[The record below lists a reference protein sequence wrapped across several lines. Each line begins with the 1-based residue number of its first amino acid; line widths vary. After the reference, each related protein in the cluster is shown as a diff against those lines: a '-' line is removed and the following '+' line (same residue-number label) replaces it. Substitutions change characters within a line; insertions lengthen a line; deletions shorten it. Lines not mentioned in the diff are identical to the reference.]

1 MSYEKLSRQEKQ
13 SSRER
18 PCQQEEQSSRER
30 PCQQE
35 EQSSRERLCQ
45 QEEQSSY
52 EKSCW
57 QEERNSYVERQEKQN
72 SCEAHKYDDMLRLPH
87 HVSANHP
94 QMPLLDRAAQFAPFA
109 ALTGYDAVVREAASY
124 PVGKAAPSAD
134 ISVVS
139 EAADCRKQ
147 K

>member
-13 SSRER
+13 N
-18 PCQQEEQSSRER
+18 P
-30 PCQQE
+30 
-35 EQSSRERLCQ
+35 
-45 QEEQSSY
+45 
-52 EKSCW
+52 
-57 QEERNSYVERQEKQN
+57 N

-94 QMPLLDRAAQFAPFA
+94 QMPLQDRAAQFAPFA
-109 ALTGYDAVVREAASY
+109 ALTGYDAAAREAVSY

-134 ISVVS
+134 TSVDVCADISADVSVVS